1 MNKKRLLLFGTL
13 SVILVCAGL
22 FYWYTQRQKNFAKT
36 REIFAPVYEY
46 TGRLTPE
53 EQKSFSEFSTS
64 IMEVEPSVAKKY
76 TLPKRE
82 QLQLEAHSM
91 TLHRN
96 NPELLFMG
104 HGPLPTD
111 TDVKPYQRHFDILA
125 LIAKTKL
132 ADFPASSRSKMI
144 QHLETLNKRLVKN
157 SVEAYIDKVRNIP
170 PDSSQK
176 PPKIAFGIESHSRSG
191 NSNIIFQEDGSVK
204 IPEKLKRGVINLT
217 DIYGNAYEVDL
228 DEPAETA
235 MTEETDKL
243 YVKIDR
249 LFDQLTDAEFERLSG
264 LSKAERS
271 AAIDALFSS
280 K

>member
-1 MNKKRLLLFGTL
+1 MNKKRFLLFGIL
-13 SVILVCAGL
+13 SFVVVCAGL
-22 FYWYTQRQKNFAKT
+22 FYWHTQRQKNYAKT
-36 REIFAPVYEY
+36 RAVFAPIYEY
-46 TGRLTPE
+46 SGRLTPE
-53 EQKSFSEFSTS
+53 DRKSYSEFASS
-64 IMEVEPSVAKKY
+64 VMEVELSVAKKY

-82 QLQLEAHSM
+82 QLRLEAHSM

-104 HGPLPTD
+104 HGPLPAD
-111 TDVKPYQRHFDILA
+111 TDVKPFQRNYSILA

-132 ADFPASSRSKMI
+132 SDLPTSSRSKMI

-243 YVKIDR
+243 YAKIDQ